1 MTNSKSTKRSLLTSS
16 ISLLICFA
24 MLLGTTFAWFTD
36 SASTG
41 VNKIQSGNLDIE
53 VLYATP
59 SDVVNGEI
67 PDANWKVVDENTPVF
82 NPDALWEP
90 GYTEIVY
97 FKFVNKGSLSLQFQM
112 HVDILKEISGIN
124 VAGELFTLS
133 DYIQAYVCGATSS
146 QFELYE
152 TREEALNPP
161 YAPDVYYGPLKEVA
175 NMDVATPD
183 NKDTWLSLDT
193 WNWLEPAEE
202 YYCTTVLFMP
212 TTVGNEANYKT
223 GELAPSIDLG
233 INFIATQYNWENE
246 KDSYDNNYDINAE
259 YPDIPQP
266 AIPDPAEDIV
276 LSDTY
281 EAGEVVSFA
290 NQAVNGNVTAD
301 KVYEQVSFENVTG
314 NLDLQLT
321 AENTIILED
330 CTFDSLNVTNMPN
343 NYTNQ
348 ICIHNVTVNGVKIT
362 SANVADYF
370 VGYSAAN
377 FVFY

>member
-1 MTNSKSTKRSLLTSS
+1 MTNSKTTKRALFSSVVALL
-16 ISLLICFA
+16 LCFT

-41 VNKIQSGNLDIE
+41 INTIQSGNLDIE
-53 VLYATP
+53 VLYAYP
-59 SDVVNGEI
+59 SDVVDGAI
-67 PDANWKVVDENTPVF
+67 PDKNWKVVDENTPVF

-112 HVDILKEISGIN
+112 HVDILKETSGIN

-133 DYIQAYVCGATSS
+133 DYIEAYVCGATDW

-161 YAPDVYYGPLKEVA
+161 YAPDVYHGSLKEVA
-175 NMDVATPD
+175 NMAVATPD
-183 NKDTWLSLDT
+183 DESTWLSLDT
-193 WNWLEPAEE
+193 WNWLEPEEE

-212 TTVGNEANYKT
+212 TTVGNEANYKR
-223 GELAPSIDLG
+223 GELAPKIDLG
-233 INFIATQYNWENE
+233 VNFIATQYNWEKE
-246 KDSYDNNYDINAE
+246 TDSFDNNYDENAE
-259 YPDIPQP
+259 YPEIPEP
-266 AIPDPAEDIV
+266 AIPDPAEDIT

-281 EAGEVVSFA
+281 TAGEPVSFA
-290 NQAVNGNVTAD
+290 NQAVNGKVTAD
-301 KVYEQVSFENVTG
+301 EVYNQISFENVTG
-314 NLDLQLT
+314 NLELVLE

-330 CTFDSLNVTNMPN
+330 CSFDSLKVTNMPD

-348 ICIHNVTVNGVKIT
+348 ICLHNVTVDGTKIT
-362 SANVADYF
+362 SANVSEYF
-370 VGYSAAN
+370 DGYSAAN